1 MVENHKVIGQG
12 MIARMGVPRGISGE
26 EEVGQGFLIYRA
38 VYS

>member
-12 MIARMGVPRGISGE
+12 MIARMGVPRVISG
-26 EEVGQGFLIYRA
+26 EEVGQGFLIYLP